1 MKKRKALALLSGG
14 LDSMLAAKLIIDQG
28 IEVVGLYLESPF
40 GCEEDLETVA
50 KTLGIEL
57 KIIRKGMGYVNLVKD
72 PKYGYGKNMN
82 PCIDCRIYM
91 FKIARQIMDK
101 MEADFIIT
109 GEVIGQRPMS
119 QRKDAMSL
127 IDRDSAVEEVILR
140 PLSAQFF
147 PPTKM
152 ELEGW
157 VDREKLLNLSGRSRT
172 EQFKWAKEL
181 KLKGYTAPAGGC
193 LLTDANFT
201 PRLKNFFERTNNPSI
216 VEVRLIRHGRHFD
229 LSDGSHLVI
238 GRNEAE
244 NDQMWEITQR
254 EVHEGNMTYFRPEF
268 SGPDAV
274 LSSGNGEAFYDEIA
288 ALIAKYSKKG
298 LDSEQTIE
306 AECGDL
312 FSRIKVSFPLLGSET
327 PSNDLSVVQ

>member
-40 GCEEDLETVA
+40 GCEENLEAVS
-50 KTLGIEL
+50 KHLGIKL
-57 KIIRKGMGYVNLVKD
+57 KIIRKGMSYVNLVKD

-91 FKIARQIMDK
+91 FKIARQVMDN
-101 MEADFIIT
+101 MDADFMIT

-119 QRKDAMSL
+119 QRKEAMSL

-140 PLSAQFF
+140 PLSAKFF

-157 VDREKLLNLSGRSRT
+157 VDREKLLNISGRSRT
-172 EQFKWAKEL
+172 EQFRWAKDL
-181 KLKGYTAPAGGC
+181 KLKDYSAPAGGC

-201 PRLKNFFERTNNPSI
+201 PRLKGFFERTNNPSM

-238 GRNEAE
+238 GRNEKE
-244 NDQMWEITQR
+244 NDQMWEVTKHA
-254 EVHEGNMTYFRPEF
+254 VNEGNMTYFRPEF

-274 LSSGNGEAFYDEIA
+274 LSSGDSEAVYDEVG
-288 ALIAKYSKKG
+288 ALIAKYAKKG
-298 LDSEQTIE
+298 LDSEETIE

-312 FSRIKVSFPLLGSET
+312 VSRITVNFPLLVTGT
-327 PSNDLSVVQ
+327 PSEGLTVVQ

>member
-1 MKKRKALALLSGG
+1 MKKRKALAMLSGG

-50 KTLGIEL
+50 TTLGIEL

-91 FKIARQIMDK
+91 FKIARQVMDK
-101 MEADFIIT
+101 MDADFLIT

-119 QRKDAMSL
+119 QRKEAMSL

-157 VDREKLLNLSGRSRT
+157 VDREKLLNISGRSRT
-172 EQFKWAKEL
+172 EQLRWAKDL

-201 PRLKNFFERTNNPSI
+201 PRLKGFFERSNNPSM

-238 GRNEAE
+238 GRNEKE
-244 NDQMWEITQR
+244 NDQMWEVTKHA
-254 EVHEGNMTYFRPEF
+254 VNEGNMTYFRPDF

-274 LSSGNGEAFYDEIA
+274 LSSGNGEAVYDEVG
-288 ALIAKYSKKG
+288 ALIAKYAKKG
-298 LDSEQTIE
+298 LDSEEMIE

-312 FSRIKVSFPLLGSET
+312 VSQIKVVFPLISAET
-327 PSNDLSVVQ
+327 PEEGLTVVQ